1 MKKLALT
8 AMVATALFGSM
19 NVVAEAATTKE
30 LRDQLI
36 SLGISQTSAD
46 NLVTYLSTID
56 LSSQDQA
63 QIETLVQQAYDLI
76 GDRQDLTTLSA
87 NEKQQLVSLANQ
99 AASKLGLVVS
109 YTKFEGGNSITIVT
123 TKGETL
129 VSLDSKS
136 LHTVLKNFDGDMV
149 SFVETVM
156 QSAIEV
162 IESTTNGSTSVPP
175 AAGGGLTDTGATLP
189 TMMMAGAS
197 LVAVAAGLMVV
208 SQRKIAE

>member
-189 TMMMAGAS
+189 TMMMAGAG

-208 SQRKIAE
+208 SQRKMAE

>member
-136 LHTVLKNFDGDMV
+136 LHNVLKNFDGDMV

>member
-63 QIETLVQQAYDLI
+63 QIEKLVQQAYDLI

-208 SQRKIAE
+208 SQRKMAE

>member
-136 LHTVLKNFDGDMV
+136 LHNVLKNFDGDMV

-208 SQRKIAE
+208 SQRKMAE

>member
-208 SQRKIAE
+208 SQRKMAE

>member
-109 YTKFEGGNSITIVT
+109 YTKLEAGNSITIVT

-136 LHTVLKNFDGDMV
+136 LHNVLKNFDGDMV

-162 IESTTNGSTSVPP
+162 IESTTNGSTSVNPTP
-175 AAGGGLTDTGATLP
+175 GNGLTDTGATLP

-208 SQRKIAE
+208 SQRKMAE

>member
-129 VSLDSKS
+129 VSFDSKS

-149 SFVETVM
+149 SFVETVI

-175 AAGGGLTDTGATLP
+175 AAGGGLTETGATLP
-189 TMMMAGAS
+189 TMMMAGAG

-208 SQRKIAE
+208 SQRKMAE

>member
-19 NVVAEAATTKE
+19 NVVVEAATTKE

-208 SQRKIAE
+208 SQRKMAE